1 MTVTR
6 RTESEAVRKGQ
17 ILAAARKMFRE
28 KGYEHT
34 TISEIVAE
42 AGVAQGTFY
51 LYFSSKKHVVLALAQ
66 QPMEELIRKL
76 TAGYVDAQSFE
87 ERLRILVKVA
97 FQVGRENPD
106 LCRLLHVG
114 GAAPSGEIENTA
126 ESLLVQEGVVAMFN
140 VAIEAGE
147 MTPMDPEIAAR
158 LLMRM
163 MHGTMQE
170 AFCFDDGRDADRLET
185 TMTQIVVNAFTCR
198 T

>member
-1 MTVTR
+1 MAVAR
-6 RTESEAVRKGQ
+6 RTQSEAIRKEQ
-17 ILAAARKMFRE
+17 ILVAARKVFRE

-34 TISEIVAE
+34 TVSEIVGE

-66 QPMEELIRKL
+66 QPMDELVRKL
-76 TAGYVDAQSFE
+76 TAGYSDAWSFE

-106 LCRLLHVG
+106 LCRLLHMG
-114 GAAPSGEIENTA
+114 GAAPAGEIENTA
-126 ESLLVQEGVVAMFN
+126 EAILVQEGIVTMFKDAM
-140 VAIEAGE
+140 ESGE
-147 MTPMDPEIAAR
+147 MTLMDPEIATR

-163 MHGTMQE
+163 MHGTLQE
-170 AFCFDDGRDADRLET
+170 AFCVDDGRDADRLEA
-185 TMTQIVVNAFTCR
+185 TMTQIVVNAFTRR